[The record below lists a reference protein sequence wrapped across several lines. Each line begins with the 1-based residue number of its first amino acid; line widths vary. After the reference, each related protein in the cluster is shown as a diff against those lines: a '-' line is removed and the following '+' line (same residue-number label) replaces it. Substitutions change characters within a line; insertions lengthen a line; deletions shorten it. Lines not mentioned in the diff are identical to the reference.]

1 MIRIEG
7 RKDYL
12 VALESVAMTDIV
24 MNLFIF
30 FFISFS
36 ILYTFNPVR
45 VSKLDIRL
53 PKAQSAVQLE
63 GSEKIILSISRGG
76 KYYLGDVL
84 VHPKGLKKA
93 LVERLKENPKA
104 ALLLKVDSLTRFDH
118 VANALDVI
126 NGLDIKKVSV
136 ATVKNNN
143 ER

>member
-24 MNLFIF
+24 MNMFIF

-36 ILYTFNPVR
+36 ILYTFSPTR
-45 VSKLDIRL
+45 ISKLDIRL

-63 GSEKIILSISRGG
+63 GSEKIILTISRGG
-76 KYYLGDVL
+76 KYFLGDEL
-84 VHPKGLKKA
+84 VRQKDLKNA
-93 LVERLKENPKA
+93 LSARFKDNPQA
-104 ALLLKVDSLTRFDH
+104 ALLLKVDSLTRFDN

-126 NGLDIKKVSV
+126 NGLNIKKVGV
-136 ATVKNNN
+136 ATVKKQ
-143 ER
+143 